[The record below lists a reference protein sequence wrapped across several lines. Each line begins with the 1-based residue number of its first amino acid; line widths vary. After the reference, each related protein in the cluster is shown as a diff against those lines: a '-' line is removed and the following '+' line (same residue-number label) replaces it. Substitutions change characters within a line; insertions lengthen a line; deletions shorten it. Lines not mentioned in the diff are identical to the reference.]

1 MKRFFKIVIL
11 IISLTLF
18 FSACAKTEDEKLYKS
33 AATELNELLEQYEAI
48 SAPQRHFMDEKG
60 RVIVSIDN
68 KGRYEFVEKNKEK
81 LLSLAN
87 RFEYIAKT
95 YPKSKWLDDTLFCL
109 IFFSR
114 LDAKENSALRNIGV
128 DSLKSLVYYH
138 PSFKL
143 KNWTIKTFNES
154 ALRKTQILMEQEL
167 PDASFDERLRASLKL
182 GLAMELQREGKI
194 EESDNIF
201 KDLLTKYSGT
211 SFEYF
216 VRSASRRTFTG
227 MTEIRHEL
235 NNLRPLDAVK

>member
-1 MKRFFKIVIL
+1 MKRIIKIVIL
-11 IISLTLF
+11 IISLSLF
-18 FSACAKTEDEKLYKS
+18 SSACARTEDEKLYKS
-33 AATELNELLEQYEAI
+33 AATQLNEILEQYEAI
-48 SAPQRHFMDEKG
+48 PAPQRHFTDEEG
-60 RVIVSIDN
+60 RVILSIDN

-95 YPKSKWLDDTLFCL
+95 YPKSKWLDDALFCT
-109 IFFSR
+109 IFFTR
-114 LDAKENSALRNIGV
+114 LETKNSEFRKIGV

-143 KNWTIKTFNES
+143 KKWTIKAFNEVAFKKS
-154 ALRKTQILMEQEL
+154 EIFMEQEL

-194 EESDNIF
+194 KEADNIF

-211 SFEYF
+211 KFEDF
-216 VRSASRRTFTG
+216 VRSASRPDFAG
-227 MTEIRHEL
+227 MTEVRHEI
-235 NNLRPLDAVK
+235 NKLRPYNANK